1 MGTHRSHQC
10 QGFHA
15 TPANTPTL
23 WGGSSSS
30 TKYPND
36 SSRPPTPSFP
46 PYDVRTL
53 HFVACGR
60 PWLLHWR
67 MGTGRRDDDDATT
80 RACAPHG
87 IFCKGL
93 WPLAGARTSSKEF
106 EVRAKVAREAPM
118 DRNVEKPLVFE
129 RFSESARVDFQIF
142 WMRKSYVFICFLDI
156 AS

>member
-1 MGTHRSHQC
+1 MRTTL
-10 QGFHA
+10 A
-15 TPANTPTL
+15 TTL
-23 WGGSSSS
+23 AHG
-30 TKYPND
+30 
-36 SSRPPTPSFP
+36 
-46 PYDVRTL
+46 YDDDDDDD
-53 HFVACGR
+53 
-60 PWLLHWR
+60 
-67 MGTGRRDDDDATT
+67 DDDDATT

-142 WMRKSYVFICFLDI
+142 WMRKSYVFICFI
-156 AS
+156 EVVA